1 MLLRWVLLFTLIGE
15 SDLLDQK
22 QIKEVIESTLKDID
36 LYSDDAVSLIYNTG
50 LVESKYTYLQQIKGP
65 AKGLFQCEGWVA
77 VDICK
82 NYLKYRES
90 LMKKVASACKLE
102 WFYFLEPNE
111 ADWEKILTTNIAAQ
125 IIMCRLHYRRVP
137 KPLPKTV
144 EEQAS
149 QWKVYYNTAKGKG
162 TVEKFLEI
170 VDKYG

>member
-1 MLLRWVLLFTLIGE
+1 LLFTLIGE
-15 SDLLDQK
+15 SNLLDQK

-36 LYSDDAVSLIYNTG
+36 LYSNDAVNLVYNTG
-50 LVESKYTYLQQIKGP
+50 LVESKYTYLKQIKGP
-65 AKGLFQCEGWVA
+65 AKGLFQCESWVA

-149 QWKVYYNTAKGKG
+149 QWKTYYNTSKGKG
-162 TVEKFLEI
+162 TVKKFLEI

>member
-1 MLLRWVLLFTLIGE
+1 
-15 SDLLDQK
+15 LLDQK

-36 LYSDDAVSLIYNTG
+36 LYSNDAVNLVYNTG
-50 LVESKYTYLQQIKGP
+50 LVESKYTYLKQIKGP
-65 AKGLFQCEGWVA
+65 AKGLFQCESWVA

-149 QWKVYYNTAKGKG
+149 QWKTYYNTSKGKG
-162 TVEKFLEI
+162 TVKKFLEI

>member
-1 MLLRWVLLFTLIGE
+1 M
-15 SDLLDQK
+15 LDQK

>member
-1 MLLRWVLLFTLIGE
+1 LLFTLIGE